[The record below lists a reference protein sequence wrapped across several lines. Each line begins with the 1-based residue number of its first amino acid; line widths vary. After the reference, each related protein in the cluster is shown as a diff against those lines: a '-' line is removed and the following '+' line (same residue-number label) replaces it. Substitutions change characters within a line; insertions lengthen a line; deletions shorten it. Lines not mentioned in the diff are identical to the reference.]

1 MSFQEYLK
9 ESATQVELQLQTYTQ
24 KRALETTNK
33 YPITNEL
40 INAFVDSCE
49 WGKRLRAVLVKLW
62 YEIANWNPQKN
73 IYIPAIWVE
82 IFQTAILAHDDI
94 IDKSDLRRGK
104 PTLYKSLWWDHYGI
118 SQTICLG
125 DIWLL
130 LASKTMIEWD
140 DFDDN
145 IKIRATHHFID
156 MIINTWI
163 GEMIDVKLPT
173 LANPWYEEIIS
184 VCKLKTAE
192 YTINTP
198 IKLGALFAW
207 RNDKQLEVFDDFAV
221 NLGIAFQIKD
231 DILWIFWDSKT
242 IGKSI
247 DSDIVEWKKTLLRLW
262 AHDHMT
268 QSQKDIRN
276 NIYGNLNV
284 TENDINQIREI
295 LQLCGAYEYATL
307 EMQKYAN
314 LAKQSIS
321 KITQDPKYISLLE
334 DFVDLMINR
343 SK

>member
-9 ESATQVELQLQTYTQ
+9 ESATQVESQLQIYTQ

-62 YEIANWNPQKN
+62 YEIADWNPEKN

-104 PTLYKSLWWDHYGI
+104 PTLYKSLWWDHYGL

-130 LASKTMIEWD
+130 LATRTMIEWD
-140 DFDDN
+140 DFSND
-145 IKIRATHHFID
+145 IKVRASSHFID

-207 RNDKQLEVFDDFAV
+207 RTDDQLQIFDDFAI
-221 NLGIAFQIKD
+221 NLWIAFQIKD
-231 DILWIFWDSKT
+231 DILWIYWDSKST
-242 IGKSI
+242 WKANY
-247 DSDIVEWKKTLLRLW
+247 DDIVEWKKTLLRLW
-262 AHDHMT
+262 ANEHMT
-268 QSQKDIRN
+268 DDQKTKRN
-276 NIYGNLNV
+276 DIYGNSKV
-284 TENDINQIREI
+284 SEIDIIYIRDI
-295 LQLCGAYEYATL
+295 IWLSGAHEYAIS
-307 EMQKYAN
+307 EMQKYAE

-321 KITQDPKYISLLE
+321 KITQDPIYIWLLE

-343 SK
+343 NK